1 MANQYTCQM
10 DNCAFQ
16 VRSED
21 QDEVVNMVQEH
32 AQQKH
37 GMAIDRSD
45 VESGMQEV

>member
-1 MANQYTCQM
+1 MAYQYACQM
-10 DNCAFQ
+10 DGCDFQ

-21 QDEVVNMVQEH
+21 QNEVVNMVQEH

>member
-1 MANQYTCQM
+1 M
-10 DNCAFQ
+10 DGCDFQ

-37 GMAIDRSD
+37 GMAVDRSD
-45 VESGMQEV
+45 VESGMQQV